1 MIHEIRVSNFYSIRD
16 EVVIDLRLARNAP
29 ALPRFPA
36 SHSRPDTR
44 LPTVIAFIGPN
55 AAGKSTILRA
65 LAATLNFAIAS
76 FDLNV
81 DQDIPVFQPFM
92 STDMMQ
98 KPTRIVV
105 EFDAR
110 WLDPDAPS
118 LFRYELELENRPPTR
133 KVVRYEALSH
143 APATG
148 RRRAMKR
155 LFERHADGKI
165 YVAPEMGLKARDAR
179 LDSLRDNASVISTL
193 AKLNVDLAQRIW
205 TDLARTQVAASR
217 HVLRTP
223 AEFQPVLK
231 HYLDY
236 PEKLE
241 RLNRELRRFDV
252 GIRRMVIE
260 RTASGP
266 LALFDHD
273 ALDLPVVLTEESS
286 GTQHFVGIFP
296 ALDFVLADG
305 HIAVVDEFD
314 SYFHPVLVAE
324 LMRWFQDPERN
335 PHRAQLFVT
344 VHNATVLDELEK
356 PEIFLVEKQG
366 GATQVYGA
374 QDVQG
379 LRRERRLLDKY
390 LSGALG
396 ALPRIG

>member
-1 MIHEIRVSNFYSIRD
+1 MIHEIRVSNFYSIRE
-16 EVVIDLRLARNAP
+16 EVVVDLRLARNAP
-29 ALPRFPA
+29 NLPRFPG
-36 SHSRPDTR
+36 SHSRLDTR
-44 LPTVIAFIGPN
+44 LPTVVAFIGPN

-92 STDMMQ
+92 SNDMMQ

-110 WLDPDAPS
+110 WLDPEAPS
-118 LFRYELELENRPPTR
+118 LFRYELEIANRPPSR

-143 APATG
+143 SPARG

-155 LFERHADGKI
+155 LFERDSDRKI
-165 YVAPEMGLKARDAR
+165 YVAPEMGLKVRDAR

-205 TDLARTQVAASR
+205 TDLARTQIAASK
-217 HVLRTP
+217 HILRTP

-296 ALDFVLADG
+296 ALDFVLTDG

-314 SYFHPVLVAE
+314 SYFHPSLVTE

-335 PHRAQLFVT
+335 PRKAQLFVT
-344 VHNATVLDELEK
+344 LHNATVLDDLEK

-374 QDVQG
+374 QDIQG